1 MKAGQKFWRCVSAAA
16 TVLAVGVIQFSTSS
30 VASAAGGPPITVGVI
45 CSCSGTFGAEILPA
59 YDVYKSWANKVNS
72 SGGLNGHQVQLT
84 LEDDAGN
91 PGTSVSEIQTLIS
104 DHVDVIVDISIL
116 TTAWASTVQASKI
129 PVVGVNET
137 EVAFYQF
144 SDFYSPGQTADSS
157 NVANAATAKAAG
169 VKTIAN
175 FYCSEAAA
183 CQQGVPLLAAA
194 GKKVGVNQ
202 VYTAAIAATA
212 PNYTAQCLAAQ
223 QAGVKGIFIGDVSF
237 VIINAAKD
245 CAQQNFDPVWL
256 TEGEGFGL
264 NEASAQ
270 GLSTKMWSE
279 YGNIPFFV
287 NSPAVKAMNSAV
299 DQYYPGLRANAN
311 TWTQIGL
318 QGWASGLLLKDAVK
332 ASGLGA
338 GGTPSPAQ
346 ITKGLTS
353 LKGDTL
359 QGMSPPLTFKA
370 GKAHPI
376 DCWFTARVANGVP
389 TLVNSGKTTCS
400 KS

>member
-1 MKAGQKFWRCVSAAA
+1 MVK
-16 TVLAVGVIQFSTSS
+16 
-30 VASAAGGPPITVGVI
+30 
-45 CSCSGTFGAEILPA
+45 
-59 YDVYKSWANKVNS
+59 
-72 SGGLNGHQVQLT
+72 LT
-84 LEDDAGN
+84 LEDDASN
-91 PGTSVSEIQTLIS
+91 PATSVAGIQTLIS
-104 DHVDVIVDISIL
+104 DHVDVLVDISIL

-157 NVANAATAKAAG
+157 NVANALTAKKAG
-169 VKTIAN
+169 ATTIAN
-175 FYCSEAAA
+175 FYCAEAAA

-202 VYTAAIAATA
+202 VYTASIAATA

-245 CAQQNFDPVWL
+245 CSQQNYNPVWL

-287 NSPAVKAMNSAV
+287 KTPAVKAMNAAV
-299 DQYYPGLRANAN
+299 DKYYPGLRANAQ
-311 TWTQIGL
+311 TWTQIAL

-338 GGTPSPAQ
+338 GGTPSPAK

-370 GKAHPI
+370 GKPHPI
-376 DCWFTARVANGVP
+376 DCWFTARVINGVP
-389 TLVNSGKTTCS
+389 TLVNGGKTTCS
-400 KS
+400 H